1 MAEPIEM
8 PFGLRTR
15 VGPGNHVLDGDPDP
29 PWERAILGEG
39 RPIVKY
45 RDTLPSCLQRQLNQL
60 RCRLGCGLVWAQG
73 IVLRDIAMATNF
85 GSKIAVTGFV

>member
-15 VGPGNHVLDGDPDP
+15 VGPGNHVLDGGPDP
-29 PWERAILGEG
+29 PCKGAIVRGKG

-45 RDTLPSCLQRQLNQL
+45 RDTLQSPVRKRRLN
-60 RCRLGCGLVWAQG
+60 
-73 IVLRDIAMATNF
+73 
-85 GSKIAVTGFV
+85 